1 MFHKILPIFRT
12 DLELGFHQTLR
23 NTSERYVLDNKSKNV
38 LSEISLFQEHSNLK
52 DFNGSNNI
60 LFIRSISAVFPNLSH
75 SALKSVAIG
84 KEYEIIKFENENEN
98 ENRKKIFVC
107 ENAVNSNDEN
117 KILNVESNE
126 EHVDVAEKVKKV
138 EKVDKKGLSRS
149 ISRLIVQSL
158 FSAYCDMKKIENENK
173 SKGNYGQE
181 MDCQDKCNESGSPI
195 SHSTESSLLVQS
207 AGCCIVLL
215 AYAEA
220 EANHSD
226 DECRSA
232 GAGRGIGG
240 VERGSVEDGRTGEGS
255 KGARRP
261 IKIGGNASSASLNL
275 TEAVLEIT
283 QALQSESSTS
293 ILSEAVF
300 LRRMCAAHLL
310 TVLVQS
316 LLSPST
322 FSSSSSS
329 SSSSSPSSSSSHSS
343 IPLSVSPSVTHQP
356 VDGLRLLLR
365 TYELFLAAA
374 LYGMGDFEPYVR
386 VQCGTVLRMLVP
398 LAPIARE
405 RTVKFAPYLPI
416 LTLNE
421 DECSVGESR
430 GEKSCNSTGI
440 RFTMTQQEK
449 MSKLIENLL
458 SRKPLQ
464 RLTESTDPLDVYL
477 VNELASKTHLLPI
490 LNSFKK
496 PYKKTS
502 DLKGFENILNKKVSV
517 RPYQWDGVSW
527 LLQLYR
533 CGLGGILAGGIPFLE
548 LLF

>member
-1 MFHKILPIFRT
+1 ML
-12 DLELGFHQTLR
+12 L
-23 NTSERYVLDNKSKNV
+23 
-38 LSEISLFQEHSNLK
+38 
-52 DFNGSNNI
+52 
-60 LFIRSISAVFPNLSH
+60 
-75 SALKSVAIG
+75 
-84 KEYEIIKFENENEN
+84 
-98 ENRKKIFVC
+98 
-107 ENAVNSNDEN
+107 
-117 KILNVESNE
+117 VESND
-126 EHVDVAEKVKKV
+126 EHVDVVEKEKKV

-158 FSAYCDMKKIENENK
+158 FSGYCDMKKIENEKKDDNENK
-173 SKGNYGQE
+173 SKGNHEQDIVG
-181 MDCQDKCNESGSPI
+181 QDKCNESGSPI

-220 EANHSD
+220 NYSD

-232 GAGRGIGG
+232 GAGRGVGG
-240 VERGSVEDGRTGEGS
+240 VGRGSVEEGRTGEVSEGARRSMRVGWMIREGS
-255 KGARRP
+255 EGARRP
-261 IKIGGNASSASLNL
+261 MKVGGTIREGSEGARRPMKVGGNVREGGEGAGSAHASSASVNL

-293 ILSEAVF
+293 IRSEAV
-300 LRRMCAAHLL
+300 LMRRMCAASLL

-322 FSSSSSS
+322 SSSFSSSFATSSSSSSSSTSSSSSS
-329 SSSSSPSSSSSHSS
+329 SSSSNTS
-343 IPLSVSPSVTHQP
+343 IYLSASPSVTHQP

-365 TYELFLAAA
+365 TFELFLAAA

-405 RTVKFAPYLPI
+405 HTVKPAPYLPL

-421 DECSVGESR
+421 DECSVGDSR
-430 GEKSCNSTGI
+430 GEKPCNNTGI

-477 VNELASKTHLLPI
+477 INELASKTHLLPNSNP
-490 LNSFKK
+490 LNK
-496 PYKKTS
+496 PYKKSS
-502 DLKGFENILNKKVSV
+502 DLKEFKNILNKKVSV

-533 CGLGGILAGGIPFLE
+533 CGLGGILAGGLPFFLRSISTI
-548 LLF
+548 LLFVFDFTSHSNTTPYSFI